1 VVAAGRPDALSR
13 AVSSWRE
20 HLEASGRS
28 AALVVSDD
36 SVSPLAEAE
45 CRAVLAGA
53 ARGWPGGVTYVGRPA
68 RARLVDR
75 LAAAGIPPSVAA
87 FGLLDP
93 LAVGH
98 TSGAARNAA
107 TLATLGHLVFSADD
121 DTVCAPAAPRRPA
134 PGVAL
139 RAGRAPGDLWTF
151 ASRHEAMNALPESIA
166 GVLATHERMLGRP
179 ASCVVRREANGPGGV
194 MIGDRA
200 GSVASRT
207 AAGGRVAVTVSGL
220 VGDCG
225 WGAPFGFWRHPLGLL
240 LLEGAALEPLLASLD
255 AYRATASR
263 REIARV
269 VDRPTLSD
277 DAGGMTTFVGLD
289 NRDGLPPF
297 VPVRRGEDLVF
308 GATLWH
314 ATSSVYGHV
323 PQALVHAPVER
334 RPFAPGET
342 LRTAGALDTAKL
354 FLAAIEIAAV
364 EAPGGN
370 LAALG
375 RSLAAIASDPPDV
388 FDARLRAHLLEQ
400 SSRHAAVVEQAIE
413 AAPRSA
419 PWWAEDLRAFVTREH
434 DAAAEREATLPLD
447 LVEGRGVEAA
457 RALSRRLVRQFGEL
471 AEWWPE
477 ITRAV
482 ADLRAGGVAAERW

>member
-1 VVAAGRPDALSR
+1 
-13 AVSSWRE
+13 
-20 HLEASGRS
+20 
-28 AALVVSDD
+28 
-36 SVSPLAEAE
+36 
-45 CRAVLAGA
+45 VLADA

-75 LAAAGIPPSVAA
+75 LAAGGIPPSVAA

-93 LAVGH
+93 LGVGH

-107 TLATLGHLVFSADD
+107 TLATLGSLVFSADD

-151 ASRHEAMNALPESIA
+151 DSRHEAMSALPESA
-166 GVLATHERMLGRP
+166 ADVLAVHERMLGRP
-179 ASCVVRREANGPGGV
+179 AADVLRREASGPGGV
-194 MIGDRA
+194 VIGDRA
-200 GSVASRT
+200 GAVAART
-207 AAGGRVAVTVSGL
+207 AAGGRVAVTVPGL

-255 AYRATASR
+255 AYRAITSR

-269 VDRPTLSD
+269 VDRPTLAD

-289 NRDGLPPF
+289 NRDGLAPF
-297 VPVRRGEDLVF
+297 MPVRRGQDLVL

-323 PQALVHAPVER
+323 PQALLHAPLER

-354 FLAAIEIAAV
+354 GLAAIEIAAGD
-364 EAPGGN
+364 APAGD

-375 RSLAAIASDPPDV
+375 RSLARLAAEPPDA

-400 SSRHAAVVEQAIE
+400 SARHAALVEQAID
-413 AAPRSA
+413 AAPRAAS
-419 PWWAEDLRAFVTREH
+419 WWAEDLRAFVARERE
-434 DAAAEREATLPLD
+434 AAAQREATLPLD
-447 LVEGRGVEAA
+447 LVEGRGVAAA
-457 RALSRRLVRQFGEL
+457 RELSRRLVRQFGEL
-471 AEWWPE
+471 VEWWPE
-477 ITRAV
+477 TTRAV
-482 ADLRAGGVAAERW
+482 ADLRRGGVPAERW